1 MSSPQTADGLT
12 VDELPAEQQTVDG
25 LPLDDVTADD
35 VTADD
40 ATAGDVTAGDLAARE
55 KAAAAT
61 RQAAAAAI
69 DARGTDEADWQDAR
83 LPDRLPRLALPAGPV
98 VVVAAHPDDEVLG
111 FGGTIAA
118 LLQAGVEVHT
128 VCLSDGEASH
138 GPGTPAARTRLAA
151 RRRGELSA
159 ALRELGTLPD
169 PVYAGLPDTALGEP
183 EHENAARAVIGEL
196 LDTVGAALCVAPWED
211 DLHSDHE
218 AAGRAARRAGRAGS
232 TPVWSYPVWMWHW
245 ARPDD
250 RRVPWHRAAVL
261 PLPEPVIERKKA
273 ALARFTSQLEPR
285 GAGIP
290 PVLPTAEIAHH
301 TRTFETVIR

>member
-1 MSSPQTADGLT
+1 MSTPETAGETITRERLTREQTAGERAVGEDT
-12 VDELPAEQQTVDG
+12 VDQK
-25 LPLDDVTADD
+25 TA
-35 VTADD
+35 AD
-40 ATAGDVTAGDLAARE
+40 A
-55 KAAAAT
+55 

-69 DARGTDEADWQDAR
+69 DAQGTDEAEWQEAC

-118 LLQAGVEVHT
+118 LVHAGAEVHT

-138 GPGTPAARTRLAA
+138 GPATPSARVRLAA
-151 RRRGELSA
+151 RRRGELTA
-159 ALRELGTLPD
+159 ALGELGELPD
-169 PVYAGLPDTALGEP
+169 PVHAGLPDTALGEP
-183 EHENAARAVIGEL
+183 AHEEKARTVIGEL
-196 LDTVGAALCVAPWED
+196 LDAVGAALCVAPWEG

-218 AAGRAARRAGRAGS
+218 AVGRAARRAGRDRS

-245 ARPDD
+245 ARPHD

-261 PLPEPVIERKKA
+261 PLPEPVIDRKKA
-273 ALARFTSQLEPR
+273 ALARFVSQLEPR
-285 GAGIP
+285 GAGIA
-290 PVLPTAEIAHH
+290 PVLPAAEIAHH

>member
-1 MSSPQTADGLT
+1 MSTPRIADELTADEPT
-12 VDELPAEQQTVDG
+12 AYEP
-25 LPLDDVTADD
+25 TADD
-35 VTADD
+35 LTADEPTVGGK
-40 ATAGDVTAGDLAARE
+40 TAAD
-55 KAAAAT
+55 T

-69 DARGTDEADWQDAR
+69 DAEGTDEAEWQEAR
-83 LPDRLPRLALPAGPV
+83 LPDSLPRLALPAGPV

-118 LLQAGVEVHT
+118 LVHAGVEVHT

-138 GPGTPAARTRLAA
+138 GPGTPSTRARLAA

-159 ALRELGTLPD
+159 ALRELGELPD

-183 EHENAARAVIGEL
+183 VHENEARAVIGGL
-196 LDTVGAALCVAPWED
+196 LDAVGAALCVAPWEG

-218 AAGRAARRAGRAGS
+218 AAGRAARRAGRDTS

-245 ARPDD
+245 ARPHD

-261 PLPEPVIERKKA
+261 PLPEPVIDRKRA

-285 GAGIP
+285 GAGVA
-290 PVLPTAEIAHH
+290 PVLPAAEIAHH
-301 TRTFETVIR
+301 TRTFETVMR

>member
-1 MSSPQTADGLT
+1 MSTPETAGETITRERLTREQTAGEQTLDERAVGEDT
-12 VDELPAEQQTVDG
+12 VDQK
-25 LPLDDVTADD
+25 TA
-35 VTADD
+35 AD
-40 ATAGDVTAGDLAARE
+40 A
-55 KAAAAT
+55 

-69 DARGTDEADWQDAR
+69 DAQGTDEAEWQEAC

-118 LLQAGVEVHT
+118 LVHAGVEVHT

-138 GPGTPAARTRLAA
+138 GPATPSARARLAA
-151 RRRGELSA
+151 RRRGELTA
-159 ALRELGTLPD
+159 ALGELGELPG
-169 PVYAGLPDTALGEP
+169 PVHAGLPDTALGEP
-183 EHENAARAVIGEL
+183 AYEEKARTVIGEL
-196 LDTVGAALCVAPWED
+196 LDAVGAALCVAPWEG

-218 AAGRAARRAGRAGS
+218 AAGRAARRAGRDRS

-245 ARPDD
+245 ARPHD

-261 PLPEPVIERKKA
+261 PLPEPVIDRKKA
-273 ALARFTSQLEPR
+273 ALARFVSQLEPR
-285 GAGIP
+285 GAGIG
-290 PVLPTAEIAHH
+290 PVLPAAEIAHH